1 MGWVKDGARA
11 YRDGDKRLIKHTRT
25 FNLELAA
32 AKLILK
38 SELDWQRPGDNNH
51 PNVVMPNERLQLKPG
66 APKSTRLIEATG
78 ELMNGDRIKV
88 IESEGRD
95 WSAVDVSLYR
105 AAEDLKTVDLTEPDI
120 EIQPQVLWHNAGGD
134 SPKRPPALLLVITLP
149 AQTFDLFEEHL
160 RSKAPGAVSMV
171 VSIDVYENPET
182 PQWMSAFGNHPL
194 YIASGSSNAALFE
207 KLRIAP
213 PAAAVSTAARDRL
226 VEAADEAIAEHIKE
240 YCEEWKIED
249 SGHSQTERI
258 LDALCRAAAEVDARN
273 GVSAEDFKKRTF
285 RVMVG
290 LVNGLREA
298 VTPYSERETGK
309 LDFWKRERQPFF
321 EIRRDQ
327 KAPQIDRVELE
338 GMADRYLRLPYRCAE
353 FDRLLADML
362 TAAEMYAYGETVLIK
377 NPVAWV
383 FGLSAS
389 PIHPRPIRNWL
400 IGQAWN
406 LLFFGV
412 PAGISWWMAS
422 KQWIDDG
429 TALWVTL
436 GCGGIFLLLFGISI
450 VALPFFIYR
459 SARVKANILNRLD
472 AMQSAYAAIGVSGP
486 ISARHV
492 TQRLEV
498 AADRDVV
505 WPGALYVL
513 LDDIIARGGRF

>member
-1 MGWVKDGARA
+1 MAWIKESERA
-11 YRDGDKRLIKHTRT
+11 YRDGEQRLIKHTRT
-25 FNLELAA
+25 FNLELNGP
-32 AKLILK
+32 KLILK
-38 SELDWQRPGDNNH
+38 SELCWQRAGDQSH
-51 PNVVMPNERLQLKPG
+51 PNVVTPTERLKLAPG
-66 APKSTRLIEATG
+66 SPKSTRLIEAAG
-78 ELMNGDRIKV
+78 GLMSGDRIKV
-88 IESEGRD
+88 IEVDGRD
-95 WSAVDVSLYR
+95 WSEVDVSLYR
-105 AAEDLKTVDLTEPDI
+105 AAETLKVVDLAEPDI
-120 EIQPQVLWHNAGGD
+120 EIQPQVLWHDAGGD
-134 SPKRPPALLLVITLP
+134 SPKRPPALLLVMTIP
-149 AQTFDLFEEHL
+149 AETFDLFEEHL
-160 RSKAPGAVSMV
+160 RSKAAGAVTMV
-171 VSIDVYENPET
+171 VSIDVYENPEA
-182 PQWMSAFGNHPL
+182 PQWMSAFGNYPL

-213 PAAAVSTAARDRL
+213 PSGTVSTAARDRL
-226 VEAADEAIAEHIKE
+226 IEVADEAIAEHLKD
-240 YCEEWKIED
+240 YCQEWKVED

-258 LDALCRAAAEVDARN
+258 LGALCRAGAEVDSAN
-273 GVSAEDFKKRTF
+273 GVGVEDFKKRTF

-309 LDFWKRERQPFF
+309 LDFWKSHHQPFF

-338 GMADRYLRLPYRCAE
+338 GMADRYLHLPYRCAE

-362 TAAEMYAYGETVLIK
+362 TATEMYAYGETVLVK

-400 IGQAWN
+400 IGQLWN
-406 LLFFGV
+406 LVFFGA

-422 KQWIDDG
+422 KQWIG
-429 TALWVTL
+429 EETALWITL

-459 SARVKANILNRLD
+459 SAREKANILNRLN
-472 AMQSAYAAIGVSGP
+472 AMQSAYAAIGVSGQ
-486 ISARHV
+486 ISARHIAR
-492 TQRLEV
+492 RLEA
-498 AADRDVV
+498 AADHDVV

-513 LDDIIARGGRF
+513 LDDILARGGRF